1 MSIREPPDRRP
12 GKAGNSACDPQSP
25 WREAMRFLSMV
36 KVNESA
42 GKKPSQQLMDDMGRL
57 MEEMFR
63 TGKLVDTAGLKP
75 TSESVRVELKQGGKI
90 SVVDGP
96 FAEGKEVV
104 GGYAVLE
111 AESKD
116 EAIELTRRFLQ
127 VHGTDWDIAC
137 EVREIAGP
145 GDC

>member
-1 MSIREPPDRRP
+1 
-12 GKAGNSACDPQSP
+12 
-25 WREAMRFLSMV
+25 MRFLSMV
-36 KVNESA
+36 KISENSA
-42 GKKPSQQLMDDMGRL
+42 GQKPSQQLMDDMGKL

-75 TSESVRVELKQGGKI
+75 ASEGIRVELARGGRI

-96 FAEGKEVV
+96 YTEGKEVI
-104 GGYAVLE
+104 GGYAILD

-116 EAIELTRRFLQ
+116 EALELTRRFLQ
-127 VHGTDWDIAC
+127 GHGADWDIAC

-145 GDC
+145 GEC